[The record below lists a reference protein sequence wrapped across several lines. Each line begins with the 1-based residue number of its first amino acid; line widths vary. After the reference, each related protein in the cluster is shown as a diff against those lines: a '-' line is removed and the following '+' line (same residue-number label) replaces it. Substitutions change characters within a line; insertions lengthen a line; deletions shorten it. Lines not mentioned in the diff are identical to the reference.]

1 MLCEDV
7 EIGAETYNNMKTE
20 SQIKDFTSIRGIS
33 AHLKKLCYNI
43 AINQNGVKNM
53 KPVQNANEWENFCH
67 NMVLLRQTHGYSL
80 LRMAFVLRIS
90 PVKLR
95 AVERGEWMPKWD
107 IRILFRIRKKFGV
120 QASELFADRL
130 DR

>member
-1 MLCEDV
+1 
-7 EIGAETYNNMKTE
+7 
-20 SQIKDFTSIRGIS
+20 
-33 AHLKKLCYNI
+33 
-43 AINQNGVKNM
+43 M

-120 QASELFADRL
+120 QASELFADHL